1 MNWTIGRWT
10 TTLTAAALIAL
21 PAAGF
26 AQTTPPTTPPPTAPP
41 AATQPPPEQP
51 TPQTGSSAQEAAR
64 VHLTA
69 ARNTLSQMTQ
79 LPAAA
84 QLQGETRAQVAELIT
99 NFNELITTQANWKD
113 AYEKVEANLAALL
126 NSAPSSPPAA
136 AGDPARPTTP
146 PQGDPARPAPTQGAI
161 GTSGM
166 TTTSLDPALRSKLV
180 EFRSHLDKFEDAAGG
195 SKAPAAAASTTPP
208 TGAQTDPPP
217 STPTTTPTQPTTA
230 PTQPTAAPT
239 QTTPPTTQPTSQ
251 NPPTTQTPPPTQ
263 TPPTTPTNPAK
274 PDEPAQVD
282 EDKKEG
288 ILNHIDAIEAILSA
302 QATAQTSA
310 QTATGGAV
318 GTSGTASGS
327 TRTTVTGNEVRLTPA
342 QVEQLRTHLAELR
355 RLVGK

>member
-1 MNWTIGRWT
+1 MKWTIGRWT

-26 AQTTPPTTPPPTAPP
+26 AQTTPPTTPPQTSPP

-69 ARNTLSQMTQ
+69 ARNTLSQLTQ
-79 LPAAA
+79 LPAASS
-84 QLQGETRAQVAELIT
+84 LQGETRAQVAELIT

-113 AYEKVEANLAALL
+113 AFEKVEANLASLL
-126 NSAPSSPPAA
+126 NSAPASAPTAA
-136 AGDPARPTTP
+136 ATDPSRTDPSRPNP
-146 PQGDPARPAPTQGAI
+146 PQGAV
-161 GTSGM
+161 GTTGT
-166 TTTSLDPALRSKLV
+166 TTTSLDPGIRSKLV
-180 EFRSHLDKFEDAAGG
+180 EFRSHLDKFEEAAGG
-195 SKAPAAAASTTPP
+195 AKSTSTTS
-208 TGAQTDPPP
+208 TTTTTTTTQTEPPP
-217 STPTTTPTQPTTA
+217 STPTNPPAQATPPTSQP
-230 PTQPTAAPT
+230 PT
-239 QTTPPTTQPTSQ
+239 QTPPT
-251 NPPTTQTPPPTQ
+251 NQTPPPTQ
-263 TPPTTPTNPAK
+263 TPPTAPTNPAK
-274 PDEPAQVD
+274 PDEPAPID
-282 EDKKEG
+282 DDKKEG
-288 ILNHIDAIEAILSA
+288 LLNHIDAIEAILSA
-302 QATAQTSA
+302 QAIAQTTA